1 MKLRKLA
8 LVLHRYI
15 GITVGILLIAICLT
29 GSLLVFGNEIDRFLN
44 PQLLQVVPQP
54 ERVSLQYVV
63 NRVNSVYPNLKIE
76 SIDIPQNPTAVYR
89 VWSESKDK
97 QVVFIYVNPYN
108 GSILGSRLK
117 EKTLMNFLVELHI
130 NFLAGKIGSVVV
142 GICGMLLLVLCVS
155 GLVLWTGWQK
165 FMQGFKIRWKA
176 PSKLLNYDIHKVLGM
191 LSVAFLLLI
200 VSTGVAM
207 SFFSQFEQAV
217 YALTSTSLP
226 VVPTKSNPAADRQTL
241 PVDRILENANQA
253 LPVAQTIWVNIPADS
268 TGLYRVGKRFSQ
280 DTSLSSASS
289 DSQIYVDQYTGKVWR
304 VNTAHKGPLATK
316 IVYSLYPLH
325 IGSYGGLGMRI
336 IYVLVGLAPTG
347 LFITGFVL
355 WRHRQWSIA
364 RRQAA
369 MKVTQK
375 TKRYPEEDYFWVNEW
390 PWF

>member
-15 GITVGILLIAICLT
+15 GVTVGILLIAICLT

-63 NRVNSVYPNLKIE
+63 NRVNSVYPNLKID

-97 QVVFIYVNPYN
+97 QVVFVYVNPYN
-108 GSILGSRLK
+108 GSLLGSRLK

-130 NFLAGKIGSVVV
+130 NFLAGEIGSLVV
-142 GICGMLLLVLCVS
+142 GICGILLLVLCVS
-155 GLVLWTGWQK
+155 GLVLWTGWRK
-165 FMQGFKIRWKA
+165 FIQGFKIRWKA

-241 PVDRILENANQA
+241 PVDRILQNANKA

-289 DSQIYVDQYTGKVWR
+289 DSQIYVDQYSGKVLR

-316 IVYSLYPLH
+316 ILYSLYPLH
-325 IGSYGGLGMRI
+325 IGSYGGLGMR
-336 IYVLVGLAPTG
+336 
-347 LFITGFVL
+347 
-355 WRHRQWSIA
+355 
-364 RRQAA
+364 
-369 MKVTQK
+369 
-375 TKRYPEEDYFWVNEW
+375 
-390 PWF
+390 